1 MQFVNEK
8 ELKRLPQDK
17 RRRHKDASVKNL
29 YVEVNPNKYGATY
42 TFYFCYRQSNK
53 VNVVYLGKY
62 PAISLMDARL
72 KANELNLRLD
82 KNEVLKIETRREK
95 RNKERI
101 LREIFEEWHKIA
113 IKDKINQDF
122 ARPLELHIINQYG
135 NKPMAD
141 LTKQDILKSFD
152 KLFLE
157 NKRETIKRT
166 YTHLKNLIKYA
177 LNRDYLQATN
187 LLTLDID
194 TLYGKLTPT
203 PFRAI
208 TDLDTF
214 RDLLLA
220 IDSYNGNLFVKVA
233 LQVSPY
239 IFLRSSTMRNLKWEY
254 LDEKEKLLKIPANI
268 MKAKEEFLVPLSD
281 SVLDKI
287 LAIKELTYPSPYI
300 FPSDISKGK
309 ALAENTLNYAI
320 KRLGF
325 GELMVYHGF
334 RSTASTF
341 LYENKK
347 NHKQDSEVI
356 ELCLDHRERNKVK
369 AVYNRSLRLEDRREL
384 MQWWSDYIDN
394 LKMS

>member
-1 MQFVNEK
+1 MQFVNKK
-8 ELKRLPQDK
+8 ELEKIPQDK
-17 RRRHKDASVKNL
+17 RGIHKDASTKNL
-29 YVEVNPNKYGATY
+29 YLEFYPKKSGVSK
-42 TFYFCYRQSNK
+42 TFYYRYRQDNK
-53 VNVVYLGKY
+53 LYTINLGKY
-62 PAISLMDARL
+62 PETSLIEARA
-72 KANELNLRLD
+72 KANELNLKLLKKEDLVLD
-82 KNEVLKIETRREK
+82 PAKTLK
-95 RNKERI
+95 
-101 LREIFEEWHKIA
+101 EIFEEWHKIA

-122 ARPLELHIINQYG
+122 ARPLKLHIVDKYG
-135 NKPMAD
+135 NKPITD

-194 TLYGKLTPT
+194 TLYGKLQPKS
-203 PFRAI
+203 FRAI

-220 IDSYNGNLFVKVA
+220 IDSYNGNLFVKTA
-233 LQVSPY
+233 LQISPY
-239 IFLRSSTMRNLKWEY
+239 LFLRSSTMRNLKWEY
-254 LDEKEKLLKIPANI
+254 LDEKEKLLRIPASM
-268 MKAKEEFLVPLSD
+268 MKAKEEFLVPLSQ

-287 LAIKELTYPSPYI
+287 LSIKDFAYPSPYM
-300 FPSDISKGK
+300 FPSEISKNK
-309 ALAENTLNYAI
+309 SIAENTLNYGL

-341 LYENKK
+341 LYENKNK
-347 NHKQDSEVI
+347 HKQDSEVI

-369 AVYNRSLRLEDRREL
+369 AVYNRSLRLEDRRAL
-384 MQWWSDYIDN
+384 MQWWSDFIEE
-394 LKMS
+394 LKKQK

>member
-95 RNKERI
+95 RNKERT
-101 LREIFEEWHKIA
+101 LREIFEEWKQIA
-113 IKDKINQDF
+113 IKGKINQDF

-141 LTKQDILKSFD
+141 LTKQDVLKSFD
-152 KLFLE
+152 KLYLE
-157 NKRETIKRT
+157 GKRETIKRT
-166 YTHLKNLIKYA
+166 YIHLKNLIKYA

-233 LQVSPY
+233 LQV
-239 IFLRSSTMRNLKWEY
+239 
-254 LDEKEKLLKIPANI
+254 KIPANI

>member
-1 MQFVNEK
+1 MQFVNKK
-8 ELKRLPQDK
+8 ELEKIPQDK
-17 RRRHKDASVKNL
+17 RGIHKDASTKNL
-29 YVEVNPNKYGATY
+29 YLEFYPKKSGVSK
-42 TFYFCYRQSNK
+42 TFYYRYRQDNK
-53 VNVVYLGKY
+53 LYTINLGKY
-62 PAISLMDARL
+62 PETSLIEARA
-72 KANELNLRLD
+72 KANELNLKLLKKEDLVLD
-82 KNEVLKIETRREK
+82 PAKTLK
-95 RNKERI
+95 
-101 LREIFEEWHKIA
+101 EIFEEWKQIA
-113 IKDKINQDF
+113 IKGKINQDF

-157 NKRETIKRT
+157 NKRETIKRS
-166 YTHLKNLIKYA
+166 YASLKNLIIYS
-177 LNRDYLQATN
+177 LNREYLQATN
-187 LLTLDID
+187 LLNIDIN
-194 TLYGKLTPT
+194 TLYGKLQPKS
-203 PFRAI
+203 FRAI

-239 IFLRSSTMRNLKWEY
+239 LFLRSSTMRNLKWEY

-369 AVYNRSLRLEDRREL
+369 AVYNRSLRLEDRRIL
-384 MQWWSDYIDN
+384 MQWWSDFIEE
-394 LKMS
+394 LKKQK

>member
-1 MQFVNEK
+1 MQFVNKK
-8 ELKRLPQDK
+8 ELEKIPQDK
-17 RRRHKDASVKNL
+17 RGIHKDASTKNL
-29 YVEVNPNKYGATY
+29 YLEFYPKKSGASK
-42 TFYFCYRQSNK
+42 TFYYRYRQDNK
-53 VNVVYLGKY
+53 LYTINLGKY
-62 PAISLMDARL
+62 PETSLIEARA
-72 KANELNLRLD
+72 KANELNLKLLKKEDLVLD
-82 KNEVLKIETRREK
+82 PAKTLK
-95 RNKERI
+95 
-101 LREIFEEWHKIA
+101 EIFEEWKQIA
-113 IKDKINQDF
+113 IKGKINQDF

-157 NKRETIKRT
+157 NKRETIKRS
-166 YTHLKNLIKYA
+166 YASLKNLIIYS
-177 LNRDYLQATN
+177 LNREYLQATN
-187 LLTLDID
+187 LLNIDIN
-194 TLYGKLTPT
+194 TLYGKLQPKS
-203 PFRAI
+203 FRAI

-220 IDSYNGNLFVKVA
+220 IDSYNGNLFVKTA
-233 LQVSPY
+233 LQISPY
-239 IFLRSSTMRNLKWEY
+239 LFLRSSTMRNLKWEY
-254 LDEKEKLLKIPANI
+254 LDEKEKLLRIPASI

-384 MQWWSDYIDN
+384 MQWWSDFIEE
-394 LKMS
+394 LKKQK